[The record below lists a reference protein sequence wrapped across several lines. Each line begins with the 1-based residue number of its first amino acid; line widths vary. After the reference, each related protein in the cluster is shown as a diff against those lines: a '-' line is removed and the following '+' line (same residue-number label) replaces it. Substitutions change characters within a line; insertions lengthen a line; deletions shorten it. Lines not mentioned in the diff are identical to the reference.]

1 MPQTAAGAIRDK
13 RAKDLPGTS
22 DLQQKRLLPPGI
34 KRLFRKYGTLIPWDE
49 SLALTWYHPHS
60 RHPRGCRLM
69 KSMDGTSPLSPGC
82 AAALRHAKN
91 AHGRSNAEPRG
102 PCSGGRYAGL
112 HLTRLSGNNAQSVLI
127 LSSAV
132 PVFIKPY
139 VLGATLS
146 KLYPIPMRRVKRG
159 RRQRQ
164 IQPKRMA
171 K

>member
-1 MPQTAAGAIRDK
+1 
-13 RAKDLPGTS
+13 
-22 DLQQKRLLPPGI
+22 
-34 KRLFRKYGTLIPWDE
+34 
-49 SLALTWYHPHS
+49 
-60 RHPRGCRLM
+60 M
-69 KSMDGTSPLSPGC
+69 KSADGTSPLSPGC

-91 AHGRSNAEPRG
+91 AHGRSTAEPRG

-132 PVFIKPY
+132 PVFIKQY

-146 KLYPIPMRRVKRG
+146 KLYPIPMRRVKR
-159 RRQRQ
+159 
-164 IQPKRMA
+164 RMQTTTRIEKEDDEKGEPAIDTLTRKAGKEAVDKKTA